1 MPRLIF
7 ISHSSVDTWVARK
20 IAEEIHRC
28 GAETFLDEANIQI
41 GADFEEVILKAL
53 ERADELLVLLTP
65 WSIERPYVMV
75 ELGAALVLRIPIIG
89 VLHGLTAK
97 KLQKKATMPV
107 FLKKRNLIDLNGIDK
122 YFEELRERVEAEK
135 DKEGDGD
142 EQEI

>member
-65 WSIERPYVMV
+65 WSIERPYVMA
-75 ELGAALVLRIPIIG
+75 EMGAAWGLRIPIIG